1 MDSNPQHNPQN
12 NAQHTRE
19 VRFAVVLYGGVS
31 LAVYL
36 SGIVQELLHLVQASA
51 PGGDRHGGGASRV
64 YRKLAQ
70 LLKDGQLDVDGA
82 DEDGH
87 VDVPSS
93 APVRT
98 RFVIDI
104 ITGASAGG
112 LNGVFLAKALVLDKN
127 LDLITDLWLREGDI
141 ARRLHDRRAT
151 TGTTLPN
158 PGPPASLLSGQGM
171 LHVLLKGLD
180 QLSQQ
185 GSGAAAADRSPNV
198 DELDLWVTVTDLEG
212 RPVSTSTFNPDQ
224 LGEIRESQHRAT
236 FHFRYADPAKP
247 GEAQAVNDFLRR
259 YDPMLAFAARC
270 TSSFPGGFEPTRL
283 VDLVPVMASLM
294 PAQARK
300 RPIQSDAWARI
311 AGSRTPFH
319 LGNEWAD
326 VTELDQFFTDYGTAE
341 EGARRSFSD
350 GSILNN
356 QPVDLVMATLPARRH
371 PPSLIGPLHR
381 FRDAPDKGGCSDP
394 YVFGRRLR
402 SGWCVG
408 IRSAG
413 RRGGV
418 VEDLLGQVHAG
429 GEVDAVDG
437 LYVRPEPDVEGIL
450 GGGHAE
456 ERRGQVVGLEHHQG
470 DVAGGRRLD
479 PGGLAGDAVPG
490 AGAAVV
496 GGAVTTPAGEHLV
509 AVGIGVAGDDGKG
522 EADGLAHDGTPRR
535 GKRRRLRSAAM
546 PVSCGRVDLP
556 IPADLGYSCIW
567 LYIRGD
573 AGHDDA
579 HGRPQSGCRAPDRR
593 NRASRH
599 AFAALRR
606 IAP

>member
-180 QLSQQ
+180 QLSRQ

-247 GEAQAVNDFLRR
+247 GEAQAAKPGEAQAVNDFLRR

-270 TSSFPGGFEPTRL
+270 TSSFPGGFEPARL
-283 VDLVPVMASLM
+283 ADLVPVMASLM

-300 RPIQSDAWARI
+300 SPIQSDAWARI

-326 VTELDQFFTDYGTAE
+326 VTELDRFFTDYGTAE

-350 GSILNN
+350 GGILNN
-356 QPVDLVMATLPARRH
+356 QPVDLVMATLPKRRAEV
-371 PPSLIGPLHR
+371 PVSRRVLIVDPSPDSPRSPDDTGGPDGPGGPGPDGRGTRVDLIGSVSKALSLPR
-381 FRDAPDKGGCSDP
+381 
-394 YVFGRRLR
+394 VQN
-402 SGWCVG
+402 
-408 IRSAG
+408 I
-413 RRGGV
+413 
-418 VEDLLGQVHAG
+418 G
-429 GEVDAVDG
+429 GEVERILA
-437 LYVRPEPDVEGIL
+437 LREPARLRAAQYQVLD
-450 GGGHAE
+450 
-456 ERRGQVVGLEHHQG
+456 ERL
-470 DVAGGRRLD
+470 AS
-479 PGGLAGDAVPG
+479 PGGS
-490 AGAAVV
+490 
-496 GGAVTTPAGEHLV
+496 
-509 AVGIGVAGDDGKG
+509 
-522 EADGLAHDGTPRR
+522 RS
-535 GKRRRLRSAAM
+535 RLRRS
-546 PVSCGRVDLP
+546 
-556 IPADLGYSCIW
+556 
-567 LYIRGD
+567 
-573 AGHDDA
+573 
-579 HGRPQSGCRAPDRR
+579 
-593 NRASRH
+593 
-599 AFAALRR
+599 
-606 IAP
+606 